1 MKMILTGDLQK
12 KKTSAVIANQ
22 ADDYS
27 ATVTDVRATFSG
39 TSQIQA

>member
-1 MKMILTGDLQK
+1 MKMILTGDLQ

-27 ATVTDVRATFSG
+27 ATITDVRATFSG